1 MARWPKGS
9 TGNTY
14 RATTPA
20 EVVKVAQE
28 RRERRKDKRASVV
41 EPSEGIVLIEHVFA
55 SLAESERSFKPWDE
69 AWAKATAD
77 GVEQYVNWFKP
88 TARETYVLSVPE
100 CLIELRSM
108 RDMRDALN
116 GRTKPRGEPRRI
128 CKCPECRAQRRLEAR
143 ASRA

>member
-28 RRERRKDKRASVV
+28 RRARRTNKTASVI
-41 EPSEGIVLIEHVFA
+41 EPSEATVLIEHVFA
-55 SLAESERSFKPWDE
+55 SLAESAKTLKPWDE

-77 GVEQYVNWFKP
+77 GVEKYVNWYKAQ
-88 TARETYVLSVPE
+88 ARAVYELEVPV
-100 CLIELRSM
+100 CLIQQRAM
-108 RDMRDALN
+108 RDMRDAMR

-128 CKCPECRAQRRLEAR
+128 CKCADCRAQRRLER